1 MNKNEKKIG
10 IYIVTGVGLLL
21 LLGLQFMLHRAT
33 PFMKDDFW
41 YSTNLVTGKKVSS
54 PLDILQSQIWH
65 YFNWGGRVFNHA
77 VLQAVLATGEFWADV
92 LNILATILLGIVICV
107 LGKTKNPLLFLGA
120 EAMLVSFNASIHFS
134 MYWEAGS
141 ANYLYSS
148 SWVLFYAFVI
158 LRSLDDDAKK
168 LKGISLWILPL
179 ALAAGWSNENMG
191 PSCFL
196 LTVFVILFLWLKKR
210 KIDLF
215 LVEGA
220 VLTLVGSVA
229 LILAPGNF
237 VRNQF
242 NEDLPFLAMIKSR
255 LMQFIFSSSNYLFPV
270 FLLSLILLIAEL
282 TVFREE
288 LKIRNVALFAFACVA
303 QGGMILS
310 PTYPQRASFGIMC
323 ALIAYILAFLE
334 RRLKKGG
341 PGRVFCLILI
351 GSVYLHAI
359 TVVMTDLVFTP
370 F

>member
-10 IYIVTGVGLLL
+10 IYVVTGVGLLL
-21 LLGLQFMLHRAT
+21 LLGLQFVLHRAT

-41 YSTNLVTGKKVSS
+41 YSTNLVTGEKTSS
-54 PLDILQSQIWH
+54 LPDILQSMVWH

-92 LNILATILLGIVICV
+92 LNVMATVLLGVIICF
-107 LGKTKNPLLFLGA
+107 LAKTKNPLLFLGA
-120 EAMLVSFNASIHFS
+120 EAMLISFNASIHFS
-134 MYWEAGS
+134 MYWESGS

-148 SWVLFYAFVI
+148 SWVLFYVFVI

-168 LKGISLWILPL
+168 LKGISVWILPL
-179 ALAAGWSNENMG
+179 ALVAGWSTENMG

-220 VLTLVGSVA
+220 VLTLIGSAA

-242 NEDLPFLAMIKSR
+242 TEDLPPLALIKSR
-255 LMQFIFSSSNYLFPV
+255 LMEFIFASSNYLFPV
-270 FLLSLILLIAEL
+270 FLLSVILLVTEL

-288 LKIRNVALFAFACVA
+288 LQIRNIALFAFACVA

-323 ALIAYILAFLE
+323 ALIAYILAFLD

-341 PGRVFCLILI
+341 AGQVFCLILI

-359 TVVMTDLVFTP
+359 TVVVTDLAFPP